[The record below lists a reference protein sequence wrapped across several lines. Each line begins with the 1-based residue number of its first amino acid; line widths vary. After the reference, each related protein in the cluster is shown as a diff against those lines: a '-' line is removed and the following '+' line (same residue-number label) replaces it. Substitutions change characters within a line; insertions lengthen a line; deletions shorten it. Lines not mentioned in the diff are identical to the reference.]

1 MRAFRHRDFRL
12 FWIGAFISFSG
23 MWVQNIGSG
32 WLVFELTHDEA
43 KLAFITFCSA
53 IPVSIFGPIA
63 GTLAD
68 AFHKKLVLILAQ
80 ICFSAGALFYL
91 IASHYGFIQYW
102 HFVMVAS
109 LLGLV
114 STIEMPTRQS
124 MVSRVVPR
132 DDLSSA
138 IPLAGMTFNLARVI
152 GPTIGG
158 ALLAAFGPQA
168 CFATNA
174 ITYFALIFAIVSI
187 RANLAAAPQEPQPI
201 ADLLFEGMRY
211 TFRERRLRTLFFLE
225 GIVAIFGL
233 FYLSLM
239 PAIAKKMLGLDKQGL
254 GLAMTTV
261 GVGAIVALVTLAMLK
276 DGPNRAILIKI
287 SMTVVGIALIV
298 LGYTSSPYIAF
309 PMLAVVGMGTIC
321 QFNTSNTLFQ
331 LLSPEHL
338 RGRVLAMHIWALSG
352 LSPIGLLAFGYI
364 AKQIPDRLQATT
376 VGIQATLT
384 SIPGFG
390 HITYSLAGASVSET
404 GLPLALKIGGFGV
417 LAGAAWSWLDRKGLD
432 GVP

>member
-1 MRAFRHRDFRL
+1 
-12 FWIGAFISFSG
+12 
-23 MWVQNIGSG
+23 
-32 WLVFELTHDEA
+32 
-43 KLAFITFCSA
+43 
-53 IPVSIFGPIA
+53 
-63 GTLAD
+63 
-68 AFHKKLVLILAQ
+68 
-80 ICFSAGALFYL
+80 LFYL

-102 HFVMVAS
+102 HFVLVAS

-124 MVSRVVPR
+124 MISRVVPA

-138 IPLAGMTFNLARVI
+138 VPLAGMTFNLARVI

-174 ITYFALIFAIVSI
+174 VTYFALILAIIGI
-187 RANLAAAPQEPQPI
+187 RASLAASPQEPQPI
-201 ADLLFEGMRY
+201 GDLLFEGMRY
-211 TFRERRLRTLFFLE
+211 TFRERRLRTLFILE

-254 GLAMTTV
+254 GFAMTTV
-261 GVGAIVALVTLAMLK
+261 GVGAIVALLTLAMLK
-276 DGPNRAILIKI
+276 DRPNRAKLIKI
-287 SMTVVGIALIV
+287 SMSVVGVALVV
-298 LGYTSSPYIAF
+298 LGYTSSPFIAF
-309 PMLAVVGMGTIC
+309 PMLALVGMGTIC
-321 QFNTSNTLFQ
+321 QFNTTNTLFQ

-352 LSPIGLLAFGYI
+352 LSPVGLLLFGYI
-364 AKQIPDRLQATT
+364 AKQIPDRLQSMW
-376 VGIQATLT
+376 VGIQASLLT
-384 SIPGFG
+384 VPGFG
-390 HITYSLAGASVSET
+390 HLTSTLAGAAVSET
-404 GLPLALKIGGFGV
+404 GLPLALKIGGFGA
-417 LAGAAWSWLDRKGLD
+417 LGGAIWSWLDRKGLD